1 MRRVLIIG
9 GSGAGT
15 STLGRALASAL
26 ATQHFD
32 VDDFF
37 WHPTDPPFTTRRS
50 EGERVALMERM
61 FLPRADWILSGSPMG
76 WGDAVIA
83 RLTHTVFLTLDPA
96 ERVARLIAREVSRYG
111 ARIALGG
118 DLEPAHRE
126 FVAWAAGYD
135 DPTFLR
141 RSRRTQEDW
150 LSRLPC
156 PVLRLDAAAD
166 LASGVDTVRAWLDH
180 TGAAP

>member
-1 MRRVLIIG
+1 MARILIIG

-15 STLGRALASAL
+15 STLGRALATAL

-37 WHPTDPPFTTRRS
+37 WHPTDPPFTARRT
-50 EGERVALMERM
+50 EAERVALMRQV
-61 FLPRADWILSGSPMG
+61 FLPRADWVLSGSPMG
-76 WGDAVIA
+76 WGDAVIP
-83 RLTHTVFLTLDPA
+83 RLSHAVFLTLAPA
-96 ERVARLIAREVSRYG
+96 TRIARLKAREAARYG
-111 ARIALGG
+111 ARIAPGG
-118 DLEPAHRE
+118 DLEAAHRE
-126 FVAWAAGYD
+126 FVDWAAGYD

-150 LSRLPC
+150 LRRLPC
-156 PVLRLDAAAD
+156 PLLRLDGDAGIAG
-166 LASGVDTVRAWLDH
+166 LVDEVRGWLDR